1 MYHFLENTVTTISH
15 LDVHIVWQTKD
26 LEIKENKTNKKNKKE
41 GKQFKRVTEKQNN
54 KGIQNLNFL
63 K

>member
-26 LEIKENKTNKKNKKE
+26 LEIRENKTNKKTYSVKKIS
-41 GKQFKRVTEKQNN
+41 K
-54 KGIQNLNFL
+54 L
-63 K
+63 KTIKVIKLILLP